1 MSPNLIQQL
10 SASYPVAFIQALG
23 RVLQNEG
30 GLSETP
36 GDEGGETKY
45 GISQR
50 QYPSLDIAALTLPD
64 AAAIYYHDW
73 WMKFNFSALAGAIGA
88 KAFDLSVNM
97 GPRSA
102 IICLQRAIRACG
114 REVPDDGDLGP
125 VTMNAARA
133 IEAALLLAAFRS
145 EAAGHYRLLAG
156 GDNAAGSNHKFL
168 TGWLNRAYE

>member
-1 MSPNLIQQL
+1 MSANPIEQL

-30 GLSETP
+30 GLSDTA

-45 GISQR
+45 GISRR
-50 QYPSLDIAALTLPD
+50 QYPSLNIAALTLPD
-64 AAAIYYHDW
+64 AAAIYYRDW
-73 WMKFNFSALAGAIGA
+73 WIKFNFGALAGTIGA

-102 IICLQRAIRACG
+102 IICLQRAMRACG
-114 REVPDDGDLGP
+114 HQILDDGDLGP
-125 VTMNAARA
+125 VTIIAARVIDA
-133 IEAALLLAAFRS
+133 TALLAAFRS
-145 EAAGHYRLLAG
+145 EAAGHYRLLTGSDDAG
-156 GDNAAGSNHKFL
+156 DPNHRFL